1 MTEQAFYIPPCN
13 AFAGGTDYS
22 HIYMISYQAVV
33 IFMIINFQAIVGAIS
48 FSLSKP
54 YRLPIWTN
62 KPYFISLV
70 LLCLFDLWVVFA
82 PGGCNV
88 PCDVGCSCV
97 CPPGEESWPYRIFN
111 MWNFIDASGNSHYQ
125 YRYFIFGLVVLNA
138 LLTYCIENLIVNK
151 VTKRFD
157 NKLEKKKQKKFDDI
171 MEALQEPEL
180 FLHMLEIR

>member
-1 MTEQAFYIPPCN
+1 
-13 AFAGGTDYS
+13 
-22 HIYMISYQAVV
+22 
-33 IFMIINFQAIVGAIS
+33 
-48 FSLSKP
+48 
-54 YRLPIWTN
+54 
-62 KPYFISLV
+62 
-70 LLCLFDLWVVFA
+70 
-82 PGGCNV
+82 
-88 PCDVGCSCV
+88 
-97 CPPGEESWPYRIFN
+97 

>member
-1 MTEQAFYIPPCN
+1 M
-13 AFAGGTDYS
+13 
-22 HIYMISYQAVV
+22 
-33 IFMIINFQAIVGAIS
+33 
-48 FSLSKP
+48 
-54 YRLPIWTN
+54 
-62 KPYFISLV
+62 
-70 LLCLFDLWVVFA
+70 
-82 PGGCNV
+82 

-111 MWNFIDASGNSHYQ
+111 MWNFIDTSGNSHYQ